1 MNQMSGSV
9 ASSFHFSGGAGYLV
23 NFSKHVLGFVFHFVA
38 YVVERY
44 RFMMQFYLEYIF
56 NIKLKS
62 FEKMHTHSY
71 TCIFRD
77 LM

>member
-9 ASSFHFSGGAGYLV
+9 ASSFHFSGGAGDLV

-38 YVVERY
+38 YVVERC
-44 RFMMQFYLEYIF
+44 RFMMQFYLECIF

-62 FEKMHTHSY
+62 FEKMHTHSHVH
-71 TCIFRD
+71 
-77 LM
+77 MHM